1 MLNAKTEMLHHIVG
15 KAEVEY
21 VKVRFRGQIIIEG
34 GLDDVLDKLDLS
46 YDEGYGSQ
54 ELFGYIW
61 YKDGTWSERC
71 EYDGSEWWRHI
82 KRPPIDVEITNY

>member
-1 MLNAKTEMLHHIVG
+1 MLNALKELLEHVG
-15 KAEVEY
+15 NREVEY
-21 VKVRFRGQIIIEG
+21 VKVRFRGQIIEG
-34 GLDDVLDKLDLS
+34 GLDDVLDKLDFS
-46 YDEGYGSQ
+46 YDEGYGRQ